1 MDSIALMV
9 EEHKNIKRM
18 LKVIRKYC
26 YRILKGMEIEYEDFY
41 RIIDFIKNYADAH
54 HHGKEE
60 KMLFNRMVDELGPAA
75 EKLVT
80 HGMLVE
86 HDLGRLYTM
95 QLGDAVAK
103 VMAGDDEA
111 KLDIIGNAIGYA
123 DLLSRHIDKE
133 DRVVYEFASRN
144 LAGETLE
151 EINMQC
157 NTFEEKASASKIQ
170 QKYINLLDELEAKY
184 TS

>member
-123 DLLSRHIDKE
+123 DLLVDMTKRIGSFMSLQGRLGRG
-133 DRVVYEFASRN
+133 DRGNKYAV
-144 LAGETLE
+144 
-151 EINMQC
+151 
-157 NTFEEKASASKIQ
+157 NTFEEKASEQDQ
-170 QKYINLLDELEAKY
+170 QKYINLLDGGSKVC
-184 TS
+184 